1 MDNTTT
7 FHCGAKVSMWEL
19 LTDCDWRGCMERA
32 NLFRKMCVNHTI
44 EMENGFLFVGLP
56 FMGTKN
62 GSPKWADGTQMII
75 QV

>member
-1 MDNTTT
+1 MQ
-7 FHCGAKVSMWEL
+7 
-19 LTDCDWRGCMERA
+19 RA
-32 NLFRKMCVNHTI
+32 NRFRKMCVKHDYTI
-44 EMENGFLFVGLP
+44 EMKNGFLFVGLP